1 MEPSISRPVRAQT
14 QLEAETVRGFVEAI
28 QRDVL
33 FVLHL
38 PDGQQIRLKLDG
50 PEGISGT
57 GIKFENRLAPLL
69 LLLPR
74 EVRA

>member
-1 MEPSISRPVRAQT
+1 MVASEAHPCQDGNAVHSFMRALQS
-14 QLEAETVRGFVEAI
+14 E
-28 QRDVL
+28 VL

-38 PDGQQIRLKLDG
+38 PDGHQVQIKLDG
-50 PEGISGT
+50 PAGISGT

-74 EVRA
+74 EVRV